1 MAASNP
7 GADALDTTSTAA
19 SALARETRTLD
30 DRLTILATRMVIV
43 SLSFMLACFYFAF
56 VYLDL
61 INQNGFWKPASLV
74 QRPSEVFG
82 IVEMGL
88 IIVAGLVY
96 VWAQWGGLY
105 QRNWST
111 LNLGLWIAGLLGLCA
126 VGMHIYELVHP
137 GFTPAKLPVS
147 VQGTQF
153 STGYGSIFIGLEAV
167 YTGLLCLTVLVLLG
181 VANRARL
188 GRFKD
193 SGVAVEAFGEFWG
206 FMAAFALLNY
216 LALYVVPF
224 FPIA

>member
-19 SALARETRTLD
+19 TALARETRSLD
-30 DRLTILATRMVIV
+30 DRLTILATRMLYV
-43 SLSFMLACFYFAF
+43 SLTFMLACFYFAF

-61 INQNGFWKPASLV
+61 INQNGFWKPPSLV
-74 QRPSEVFG
+74 QRPPEVFG
-82 IVEMGL
+82 LIEVGV

-105 QRNWST
+105 HRDWPT
-111 LNLGLWIAGLLGLCA
+111 LNLGLWITALLGLCA
-126 VGMHIYELVHP
+126 VGLHIYELVNP
-137 GFTPAKLPVS
+137 GITPAKLPAAI
-147 VQGTQF
+147 QGTQF
-153 STGYGSIFIGLEAV
+153 STGYGSVFIGLEGV

-188 GRFKD
+188 GLFKE
-193 SGVAVEAFGEFWG
+193 SGVAVEAFGEFFG
-206 FMAAFALLNY
+206 FMAVFALLNY